1 MFHFSH
7 FELYSELYNVV
18 LSGRLCS
25 LISLLRQCQH
35 ENIKMRVMKWFF
47 FWYCLLLFHTVKCTL
62 TELTTKSFST
72 LWKSMVFVYAH
83 AREFY
88 VLFVWEFLAC
98 ALSANFQYCLE
109 WQFIIQAVS
118 PPLSS
123 LFPLFIQCDRCLF
136 PFPVWRHM
144 AELPGFTSHG
154 SSLHL
159 GADCQ

>member
-1 MFHFSH
+1 M
-7 FELYSELYNVV
+7 V
-18 LSGRLCS
+18 LL
-25 LISLLRQCQH
+25 
-35 ENIKMRVMKWFF
+35 

-62 TELTTKSFST
+62 TELTTKSFSI
-72 LWKSMVFVYAH
+72 LWKSMVFLYAH

-118 PPLSS
+118 PPLPS
-123 LFPLFIQCDRCLF
+123 LFRLFIQCDRCLF

-144 AELPGFTSHG
+144 SELPGFTSHG
-154 SSLHL
+154 NSLHL
-159 GADCQ
+159 GADCQQWELLVEVYYMYLSSQSMFSINCKLECLHLIL